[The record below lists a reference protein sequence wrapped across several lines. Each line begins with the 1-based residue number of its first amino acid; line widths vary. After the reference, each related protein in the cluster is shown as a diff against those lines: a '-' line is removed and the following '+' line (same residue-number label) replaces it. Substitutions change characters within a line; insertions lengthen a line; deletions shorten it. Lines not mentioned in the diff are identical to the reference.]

1 MPDFPIDP
9 EVRIRTS
16 PPVVLRRTTEAVG
29 FIQKM
34 TLSSS
39 GHVWRDLLQSF
50 EAAQDEWSAI
60 ETVVHLELLLEA
72 EGLLIEE
79 RTAGAPSPGQ
89 RRLDE
94 VAC

>member
-9 EVRIRTS
+9 ELRIRTS

-29 FIQKM
+29 FIRKM
-34 TLSSS
+34 ALSGP
-39 GHVWRDLLQSF
+39 GHGWRDLLQRF
-50 EAAQDEWSAI
+50 EAAQDEWSVM

-79 RTAGAPSPGQ
+79 RTAGAPPPGQ
-89 RRLDE
+89 DRFR
-94 VAC
+94 AA